1 MKTINILIILLT
13 CMLSDSCLENPMP
26 RISYGFINA
35 EVNGKQWNKTY
46 NNAYQ
51 ATYAQEGT
59 YASAIPCKTYTTLA
73 SDLYNEDTYL
83 RQTFIFIKLF
93 LKKGR
98 YKIIPF
104 LNGYCDDKDP
114 VYANFYTWT
123 SDGDVFGDSYKVL
136 ASEEN
141 YVEIESYNSK
151 TKEIWGNFQITFVLE
166 ESGPSHVLADTLRF
180 KNGRFHTKIIPP
192 AKQRGPFR
200 L

>member
-51 ATYAQEGT
+51 ATYARDGT
-59 YASAIPCKTYTTLA
+59 YGSAIPCETYITL
-73 SDLYNEDTYL
+73 SSELYNEDNYL
-83 RQTFIFIKLF
+83 RQTFLFIKLHPE
-93 LKKGR
+93 KGR
-98 YKIIPF
+98 YEIVPF
-104 LNGYCDDKDP
+104 VNGYCDEQDP
-114 VYANFYTWT
+114 VYANFHTWT
-123 SDGDVFGDSYKVL
+123 SDGDVVGDNYSVL
-136 ASEEN
+136 SGEDN
-141 YVEIESYNSK
+141 FFEIESYNPN
-151 TKEIWGNFQITFVLE
+151 TKEMKGKFEVTFVLE
-166 ESGPSHVLADTLRF
+166 RQGWGHFLADTLRF

-192 AKQRGPFR
+192 AKPRAPFR